1 MKYVLAIF
9 LALVIDPGKIA
20 RVNNAKTE
28 ARKAYT
34 SGDYKKAL
42 EKYRFLADSMGVRE
56 DEVMLNLAHS
66 YFQTNDTAQ
75 AISTYQSLIGSGKT
89 EVRSKARQQLGI
101 LHHRQGK
108 MEEALADFKQAV
120 KADAN
125 NMDARYNYE
134 MLKRKLE
141 DKKKQD
147 EKNNKKKPE
156 PSAYAKKLKAQ
167 ADALVKQFR
176 FGEASILMNE
186 GAKQDPTV
194 QHYEDFMKRLQDVD
208 QINRPK

>member
-20 RVNNAKTE
+20 RVNSAKSE
-28 ARKAYT
+28 ARKAYI

-42 EKYRFLADSMGVRE
+42 EKYRYLADSMGVRE
-56 DEVMLNLAHS
+56 DEVLLNLGHA

-75 AISTYQSLIGSGKT
+75 AIATYQSLIGSGKT
-89 EVRSKARQQLGI
+89 DVRSKARQQLGI

-125 NMDARYNYE
+125 NTDARYNYE
-134 MLKRKLE
+134 MLKRKLDE
-141 DKKKQD
+141 KKKQD
-147 EKNNKKKPE
+147 EKNNKKKPD
-156 PSAYAKKLKAQ
+156 PSPYARNLKAR
-167 ADALVKQFR
+167 ADALLKQFR
-176 FGEASILMNE
+176 FGEAAALMNE
-186 GAKQDPTV
+186 GLKRDATV
-194 QHYEDFMKRLQDVD
+194 EYYEDYMKRLDDVD
-208 QINRPK
+208 KINRPK